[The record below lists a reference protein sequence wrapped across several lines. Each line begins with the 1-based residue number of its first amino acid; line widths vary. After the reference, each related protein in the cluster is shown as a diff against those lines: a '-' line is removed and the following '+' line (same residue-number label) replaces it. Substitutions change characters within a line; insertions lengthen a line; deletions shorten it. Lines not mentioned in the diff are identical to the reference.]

1 MISSD
6 GGLAMPSYGK
16 TMLDRGC
23 NPYAL
28 KLDFSSLSWW
38 ERTMYQ
44 HLVEKLSPYLS
55 RVSQQIL
62 SNGGYDLTALDGD
75 LLATVIEDLNNI
87 YIESAVQFSNSGG
100 DAIPIQPSEIAT
112 AATQWAKEYG
122 YTLIQGLIST
132 TEKIVQSAI
141 AYSMGNEGAT
151 LGRVMEMLEPAFGK
165 QRAMAIAVTETTRAN
180 AQAMRG
186 LQEHYAQSYQV
197 LMTRVWQTNRDE
209 LVCPICGPLH
219 NKPEKYWVDKFPDG
233 PPAHPYCRCS
243 VVLRRASRYA

>member
-1 MISSD
+1 
-6 GGLAMPSYGK
+6 MPSYGK
-16 TMLDRGC
+16 IMLGVGC

-28 KLDFSSLSWW
+28 KLDYSSLSWW

-44 HLVEKLSPYLS
+44 HLVEKLTPYLG

-62 SNGGYDLTALDGD
+62 SIGGYDLSNLEGE
-75 LLATVIEDLNNI
+75 LLAFVIEDLNDI
-87 YIESAVQFSNSGG
+87 YVDRAVQFSNSAG
-100 DAIPIQPSEIAT
+100 DAIPIKPNDIAT

-122 YTLIQGLIST
+122 YTLIQGLVST

-151 LGRVMEMLEPAFGK
+151 LGRVMEMLEPAFGR

-186 LQEHYAQSYQV
+186 LQEHYAASYQV

-209 LVCPICGPLH
+209 LVCPVCGPLH
-219 NKPEKYWVDKFPDG
+219 NKPEKYWSDRFPDG
-233 PPAHPYCRCS
+233 APAHPYCRCGI
-243 VVLRRASRYA
+243 VLRRASRYA